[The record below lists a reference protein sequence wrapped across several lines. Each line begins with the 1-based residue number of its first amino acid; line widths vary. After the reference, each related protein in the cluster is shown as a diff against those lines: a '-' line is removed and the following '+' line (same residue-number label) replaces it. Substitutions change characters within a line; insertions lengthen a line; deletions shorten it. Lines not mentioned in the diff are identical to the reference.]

1 MSTYL
6 INKAKITVNHTL
18 VLYLNQQLKNIVM
31 KYIFIL
37 ALVIFASCKTVDNVK
52 SENGKTN
59 NEQTNSEGGIV
70 ERKYEPI
77 EIKAEIG
84 RIEREQTTS
93 VQIIKSRIEGN
104 TLFLKIG
111 YSGGCEKHNF
121 KVIGNPMISKSLPPI
136 RSIELVHLN
145 SGDTCREYIEQQL
158 IIDISDLAY
167 EKENGSKIKLQFS
180 GMEEML
186 MFTYTSE

>member
-18 VLYLNQQLKNIVM
+18 VLYLNQQLKIIVM

-59 NEQTNSEGGIV
+59 NEQTNSEGAIV
-70 ERKYEPI
+70 ERKYQPI

-136 RSIELVHLN
+136 RNIELVHLN

-167 EKENGSKIKLQFS
+167 EKENGSIIKLQFS
-180 GMEEML
+180 GIEEML

>member
-6 INKAKITVNHTL
+6 INKTKITVNHTL
-18 VLYLNQQLKNIVM
+18 VLYLNQQLKIIVM

-59 NEQTNSEGGIV
+59 NEQTNSEGAIV
-70 ERKYEPI
+70 ERKYQPI

-180 GMEEML
+180 GIEEML

>member
-18 VLYLNQQLKNIVM
+18 VLYLNQQLKIIVM

-37 ALVIFASCKTVDNVK
+37 ALVIFTSCKTVDNVK

-136 RSIELVHLN
+136 RNIELVHLN

-186 MFTYTSE
+186 MFTYTSD

>member
-18 VLYLNQQLKNIVM
+18 VLYLNQQQKNIVM

-37 ALVIFASCKTVDNVK
+37 ALIIFASCKTVDNVK

>member
-18 VLYLNQQLKNIVM
+18 VLYLNQQLKIIIM

-37 ALVIFASCKTVDNVK
+37 ALIIFASCKTVDNVK

-180 GMEEML
+180 GMQEML

>member
-18 VLYLNQQLKNIVM
+18 VLYLNQQLKIIIM

-180 GMEEML
+180 EMEEML
-186 MFTYTSE
+186 MFTYTSD

>member
-18 VLYLNQQLKNIVM
+18 VLYLNQQLKIIVM

-136 RSIELVHLN
+136 RNIELVHLN

-167 EKENGSKIKLQFS
+167 EKENGSIIKLQFS
-180 GMEEML
+180 GIEEML

>member
-18 VLYLNQQLKNIVM
+18 VLYLNQQLKIIIM

-37 ALVIFASCKTVDNVK
+37 ALIIFASCKTVDNVK

>member
-18 VLYLNQQLKNIVM
+18 VLYLNQQLKIIVM

-37 ALVIFASCKTVDNVK
+37 AIVIFASCKTVDNVK

>member
-1 MSTYL
+1 M
-6 INKAKITVNHTL
+6 
-18 VLYLNQQLKNIVM
+18 VLYLNQQLKIIIM

-136 RSIELVHLN
+136 RNIELVHLN

-180 GMEEML
+180 GIEEML

>member
-6 INKAKITVNHTL
+6 INKTKITVNHTL
-18 VLYLNQQLKNIVM
+18 VLYLNQQLKIIIM

-180 GMEEML
+180 GIEEML

>member
-18 VLYLNQQLKNIVM
+18 VLYLNQQLKIIVM

-59 NEQTNSEGGIV
+59 NEQTNSEGVIV

-167 EKENGSKIKLQFS
+167 EKENGSIIKLQFS
-180 GMEEML
+180 GIEEML

>member
-1 MSTYL
+1 M
-6 INKAKITVNHTL
+6 

-37 ALVIFASCKTVDNVK
+37 ALIIFASCKTVDNVK

>member
-18 VLYLNQQLKNIVM
+18 VLYLKQQLKNIIM

-37 ALVIFASCKTVDNVK
+37 ALIIFASCKTVDNVK

-180 GMEEML
+180 GIEEML

>member
-18 VLYLNQQLKNIVM
+18 VLYLNQQLKIIVM

-37 ALVIFASCKTVDNVK
+37 ALVIFTSCKTVDNVK

-136 RSIELVHLN
+136 RNIELVHLN

>member
-18 VLYLNQQLKNIVM
+18 VLYLNQQLKIIVM

-180 GMEEML
+180 GIEEML

>member
-1 MSTYL
+1 
-6 INKAKITVNHTL
+6 
-18 VLYLNQQLKNIVM
+18 M

-37 ALVIFASCKTVDNVK
+37 ALIIFASCKTVDNVK

-111 YSGGCEKHNF
+111 YSG
-121 KVIGNPMISKSLPPI
+121 
-136 RSIELVHLN
+136 
-145 SGDTCREYIEQQL
+145 
-158 IIDISDLAY
+158 
-167 EKENGSKIKLQFS
+167 
-180 GMEEML
+180 
-186 MFTYTSE
+186 

>member
-18 VLYLNQQLKNIVM
+18 VLYLNQQLKIIVM

-59 NEQTNSEGGIV
+59 NEQTNSEGVIV

-136 RSIELVHLN
+136 RNIELVHLN

-167 EKENGSKIKLQFS
+167 EKENGSIIKLQFS
-180 GMEEML
+180 GIEEML